1 MGKPEQRQ
9 EETGPMGSASLQTR
23 DQRSSAPAR
32 AGRGTDERGEQ
43 FTSIGALEDA
53 CNPPPFRIP
62 RAVLRPLPAAIRS
75 GNSRPV
81 SRASGG
87 EEALRKMGT
96 DNLGNAEG
104 SPSIDDNN
112 TARASSSANVLP
124 PELEGNDDEPT
135 LFAEPWFVQD
145 GARSSR
151 QGTKPNAQPESTE
164 DTTQAKKR
172 SAQPDS
178 IEDNRQAK
186 KQELEAAEILLGMKY
201 SAPTKYAQKD

>member
-1 MGKPEQRQ
+1 MGNPEQQQ
-9 EETGPMGSASLQTR
+9 EETGPIGTAPLQTR
-23 DQRSSAPAR
+23 DQRSSAPGR
-32 AGRGTDERGEQ
+32 AGRGTDERGERL
-43 FTSIGALEDA
+43 TSIGALEDA
-53 CNPPPFRIP
+53 CNPPPFRRP
-62 RAVLRPLPAAIRS
+62 RAVLRPPPAAIRS
-75 GNSRPV
+75 GNPRPV
-81 SRASGG
+81 SSALRG

-104 SPSIDDNN
+104 SPSINN
-112 TARASSSANVLP
+112 TERASSSANVLP
-124 PELEGNDDEPT
+124 PELEGDDEPT

-151 QGTKPNAQPESTE
+151 QGTKQNAQPGSTE

-186 KQELEAAEILLGMKY
+186 KQELEAAEILQGMKY
-201 SAPTKYAQKD
+201 SAPTKYARKG